1 MKPRKRAGENTKI
14 LIRAINPTGST
25 LREATDA
32 SGLHDD
38 AARSYMRRCEMR
50 GLVTVNRDCTPH
62 IIRPVAGWEAL
73 IESPPKIKKPPLSVV
88 EFAIRTQPNSVF
100 ALGALRSNT
109 SATTARRSKQK
120 PFCRITMAAW
130 CRNGLR

>member
-50 GLVTVNRDCTPH
+50 GLVK
-62 IIRPVAGWEAL
+62 IAL
-73 IESPPKIKKPPLSVV
+73 LVLLQHVLAQLRYFYFRKKTIANGVV
-88 EFAIRTQPNSVF
+88 
-100 ALGALRSNT
+100 LR
-109 SATTARRSKQK
+109 Q
-120 PFCRITMAAW
+120 
-130 CRNGLR
+130 

>member
-1 MKPRKRAGENTKI
+1 MKIRKRAGENTKI

-73 IESPPKIKKPPLSVV
+73 IEPQQKIKKPPLSVV

-100 ALGALRSNT
+100 ALGA
-109 SATTARRSKQK
+109 
-120 PFCRITMAAW
+120 M
-130 CRNGLR
+130 

>member
-1 MKPRKRAGENTKI
+1 MKPRKRAGENAKI

-38 AARSYMRRCEMR
+38 AARSYMRRCEIR

-73 IESPPKIKKPPLSVV
+73 IEPPPKIKKPPLSVV

-100 ALGALRSNT
+100 ALGA
-109 SATTARRSKQK
+109 
-120 PFCRITMAAW
+120 M
-130 CRNGLR
+130 